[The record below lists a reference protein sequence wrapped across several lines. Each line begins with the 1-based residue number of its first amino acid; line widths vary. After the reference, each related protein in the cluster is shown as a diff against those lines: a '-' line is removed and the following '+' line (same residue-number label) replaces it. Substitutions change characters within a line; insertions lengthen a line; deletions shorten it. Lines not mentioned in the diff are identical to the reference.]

1 MVEGEKKFVNVG
13 SLKTGNFVLIDGEV
27 CQIKNIEKSKP
38 GKHGS
43 AKARVTAMNIFTGS
57 KKTLLKSTGNEALV
71 PIILKA
77 SAQVVAIS
85 GDTLQIMDTESYEQ
99 FTCPKP
105 TDITGLVAGAEVEYQ
120 RWGDQAKIVR
130 KKS

>member
-13 SLKTGNFVLIDGEV
+13 SLKTGNFVLIDGDV

-57 KKTLLKSTGNEALV
+57 KKTLLKSTGTEALV

-99 FTCPKP
+99 FTVPKP
-105 TDITGLVAGAEVEYQ
+105 TDVTGLEAGVEVEYQ